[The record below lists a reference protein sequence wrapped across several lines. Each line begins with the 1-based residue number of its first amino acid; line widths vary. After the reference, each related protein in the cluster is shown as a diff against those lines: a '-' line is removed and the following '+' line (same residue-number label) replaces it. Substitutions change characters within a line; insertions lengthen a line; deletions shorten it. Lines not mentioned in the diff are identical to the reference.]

1 MGVNKHRSKG
11 WLVQEV
17 YVVTGSLTDSRTI
30 TLDEPVP
37 LVGGKVRVIAQ
48 AAGATQ
54 KMSHE
59 EFLTWLRCRHE
70 ARGALPLTLEEVDA
84 SLGAER
90 ESWDD

>member
-1 MGVNKHRSKG
+1 MGVNHHRSKG

-37 LVGGKVRVIAQ
+37 LVGGKVRVIVQ
-48 AAGATQ
+48 AAGAPQ
-54 KMSHE
+54 KLSHE
-59 EFLTWLRCRHE
+59 ELLTWLRCRHE
-70 ARGALPLTLEEVDA
+70 ARGALPRTREEVDA
-84 SLGAER
+84 SLRAER